1 MLDGEGRKRRKG
13 SEVVSFLIH
22 LGSVENYRVQKRASE

>member
-13 SEVVSFLIH
+13 SEVVSLSIH
-22 LGSVENYRVQKRASE
+22 LGKWKMTK